1 MAAITTPSGMQAP
14 NDATELTF
22 NAGHPQAWE
31 LMAGGMQLAT
41 TAPPYVHWS
50 QDPVGF
56 STWKKA
62 RSDKNLT
69 STPH

>member
-1 MAAITTPSGMQAP
+1 MPPITTPNGMQAP
-14 NDATELTF
+14 NDASELTF
-22 NAGHPQAWE
+22 QAGHPQAWE
-31 LMAGGMQLAT
+31 LMAGGVQVAT
-41 TAPPYVHWS
+41 SGYVHWS